1 MASRNQQV
9 ARVLGL
15 VSVWL
20 LLQQSSHAFEF
31 RVGGSQGWAS
41 PSDPNASVYNYWAQ
55 HSRFQI
61 GDSLLFVYSSDHDS
75 VLRVSKEDYES
86 CNTEKPLDKF
96 TDGHTVYKL
105 NASGPHYFISGVADN
120 CHKNE
125 KLIVVVMADR
135 SKHDSNGTHSPSPS
149 PSPTPSP
156 PEDMTPPSP
165 APAGEESP
173 PPPPAEESN
182 PTPAPSEE
190 SPPHKNGAGSGV
202 VGSIALFFASSFAL
216 AL

>member
-1 MASRNQQV
+1 MASTNQ
-9 ARVLGL
+9 RVLSL
-15 VSVWL
+15 LSVL
-20 LLQQSSHAFEF
+20 LLILQRCHAFEF
-31 RVGGSQGWAS
+31 KVGGSQGWAV
-41 PSDPNASVYNYWAQ
+41 PTDAALFNHWAEKA
-55 HSRFQI
+55 RFQI

-75 VLRVSKEDYES
+75 VLHVSKEDYAS
-86 CNTEKPLDKF
+86 CSADKPLDKF

-105 NASGPHYFISGVADN
+105 DQSGPHYFISGVAEN

-135 SKHDSNGTHSPSPS
+135 SNKTAAAPSPS
-149 PSPTPSP
+149 EGMS
-156 PEDMTPPSP
+156 PPSP

-173 PPPPAEESN
+173 PPPPAEETN

-190 SPPHKNGAGSGV
+190 SSPAKNAASSVASAV
-202 VGSIALFFASSFAL
+202 VGTVAVLFGSSFAL